1 MANLA
6 QSLVVAFAAGFAV
19 QQLLEI
25 IDQLL
30 SPFLGD
36 SYANWKKFILGI
48 VALVFGLIISYS
60 GDLRLLNTLGST
72 NVNAFT
78 DHLVTGI
85 FISAGTAGF
94 NSVMKF
100 LGYAKEEKKT
110 AATAAQNA
118 ASGGG
123 ADGAA
128 PPPLDRT

>member
-1 MANLA
+1 VADLA
-6 QSLVVAFAAGFAV
+6 KSLVVAFAAGFAV

-25 IDQLL
+25 IDQLI
-30 SPFLGD
+30 SATPSTFYD
-36 SYANWKKFILGI
+36 KWKKFILGI
-48 VALVFGLIISYS
+48 VALLFGLIISYS

-72 NVNAFT
+72 SVNVFT

-94 NSVMKF
+94 NSIMKF

-110 AATAAQNA
+110 AAANAQANA
-118 ASGGG
+118 PGGG

-128 PPPLDRT
+128 AAAIDRT